1 MSAFGVKRTSFRV
14 TLPFLPSV
22 LLDVIVSKAGPK
34 LDLRPTWPSHLFV
47 RKAYSSKIYPGDG
60 DMSSKADE
68 YRRYGAQAL
77 ASAEQ
82 AASKKEKA
90 ELLKIAEVWSELA
103 TEQ

>member
-1 MSAFGVKRTSFRV
+1 MIVSNAGPKMGPSSNLAITSFRAQS
-14 TLPFLPSV
+14 PF
-22 LLDVIVSKAGPK
+22 IQE
-34 LDLRPTWPSHLFV
+34 
-47 RKAYSSKIYPGDG
+47 YPGDG

-103 TEQ
+103 TEQQRDVADTFHHTRSDNNS